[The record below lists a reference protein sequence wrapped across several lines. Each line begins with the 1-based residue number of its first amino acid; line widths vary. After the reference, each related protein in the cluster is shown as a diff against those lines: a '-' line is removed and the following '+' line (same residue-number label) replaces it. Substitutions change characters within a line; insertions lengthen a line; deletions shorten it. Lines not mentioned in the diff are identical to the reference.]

1 MIFDGK
7 IDLEAP
13 AQKAWDFLIDINKF
27 STCLPGIDE
36 VKQIDDKT
44 FDGVISA
51 TVGPI
56 SGKFNFRSTIL
67 ESRPPEQVVVRTEG
81 TDSVTK
87 STINADM
94 TVDLR
99 SLSETKSRMDYKA
112 DVQVKGRLA
121 ILGDMVLRATAT
133 LILQEFTRRLRQALG
148 EQAESLHRKISHFAR
163 HCQASSCRRIGL
175 YYEP

>member
-7 IDLEAP
+7 IDLDVP
-13 AQKAWDFLIDINKF
+13 VQKAWEFLIDINRF

-44 FDGVISA
+44 FDGIISA

-56 SGKFNFRSTIL
+56 SGKFNFRSTIV
-67 ESRPPEQVVVRTEG
+67 ESRPPEQMVVRTDG

-87 STINADM
+87 STVNADM

-99 SLSETKSRMDYKA
+99 SISDTKSQMDYQA
-112 DVQVKGRLA
+112 DVKIKGRLA

-133 LILQEFTRRLRQALG
+133 LILQEFTRRLRKGVG
-148 EQAESLHRKISHFAR
+148 EQA
-163 HCQASSCRRIGL
+163 
-175 YYEP
+175 

>member
-7 IDLEAP
+7 IDLDVP
-13 AQKAWDFLIDINKF
+13 VQKAWEFLIDINKF

-44 FDGVISA
+44 FDGIISA

-56 SGKFNFRSTIL
+56 SGKFNFRSTIV
-67 ESRPPEQVVVRTEG
+67 ESRPPEQMVVRTEG
-81 TDSVTK
+81 MDSVTK
-87 STINADM
+87 STVNADM

-99 SLSETKSRMDYKA
+99 SISDTKSQMDYQA
-112 DVQVKGRLA
+112 DVKIKGRLA

-133 LILQEFTRRLRQALG
+133 LILQEFTRRLRKGVG
-148 EQAESLHRKISHFAR
+148 EQA
-163 HCQASSCRRIGL
+163 
-175 YYEP
+175 

>member
-7 IDLEAP
+7 IDLGVP
-13 AQKAWDFLIDINKF
+13 AQEAWDFLIDINKF
-27 STCLPGIDE
+27 STCLPGIDQIT
-36 VKQIDDKT
+36 QIDDKT

-56 SGKFNFRSTIL
+56 SGKFTFRATIV
-67 ESRPPEQVVVRTEG
+67 ESRPPDQMVVRTEG

-87 STINADM
+87 SIVNTDM

-99 SLSETKSRMDYKA
+99 KLSDNKTQMDYKA
-112 DVQVKGRLA
+112 DVKIKGRLA

-133 LILQEFTRRLRQALG
+133 LILQEFTRRLHKGLG
-148 EQAESLHRKISHFAR
+148 DYA
-163 HCQASSCRRIGL
+163 GV
-175 YYEP
+175 

>member
-7 IDLEAP
+7 IDLEVP

-36 VKQIDDKT
+36 VTQIDDKT

-67 ESRPPEQVVVRTEG
+67 ESRPPEQMVVRTEG

-87 STINADM
+87 STVNADM

-99 SLSETKSRMDYKA
+99 SISETKSQMDYRA
-112 DVQVKGRLA
+112 DVKIHGRLG

-133 LILQEFTRRLRQALG
+133 LILQEFTRRLHKGLG
-148 EQAESLHRKISHFAR
+148 ERA
-163 HCQASSCRRIGL
+163 
-175 YYEP
+175 

>member
-7 IDLEAP
+7 IDLDVP
-13 AQKAWDFLIDINKF
+13 VQKAWEFLIDINKF

-67 ESRPPEQVVVRTEG
+67 ESRPPEQMVVRTEG

-87 STINADM
+87 STVNADM

-99 SLSETKSRMDYKA
+99 SISDTKSQMDYQA
-112 DVQVKGRLA
+112 DVKIKGRLA

-133 LILQEFTRRLRQALG
+133 LILQEFTRRLRKGVG
-148 EQAESLHRKISHFAR
+148 EQA
-163 HCQASSCRRIGL
+163 
-175 YYEP
+175 